1 MSLTQQFTLDA
12 GTLNALGIPFL
23 VIDGRGEIVR
33 WGERM
38 EAFGVAA
45 GEALHRPA
53 MEVLRPLLDAVD
65 GAAVVEAA
73 LGDAGEGRTVT
84 LPEVPIDFPA
94 FPGQFFRVTVAPAGD
109 GNGGQAVVVV
119 LQETTGAD
127 LLRRQFERILDSTP
141 DGIFVIDPQKRL
153 RLFNRSCGEITG
165 RSPSDIM
172 SRGCSCSDV
181 IECHTE
187 EGESYASS
195 LCPAKGV
202 FKGELT
208 HQREE
213 MLLTNAAGEERWVET
228 MYSAVKNDS
237 GEVEYVIGVL
247 RDVHERKLLEE
258 RLNQSEKLASLGQL
272 VAGIAHEIKNPL
284 AIILTS
290 LDIVENEK
298 RPVEQ
303 RREAAAFLREEIQ
316 RLDSRLRAF
325 LAFARPRTPQFKPM
339 VLSSLVRRRVAS
351 IAPLYPDLELTADV
365 QQPEPILMGDEEQI
379 NQVLTN
385 LVLNAAE
392 AIDGRGSIRVTAR
405 QQGDN
410 AVLEVEDDGPGIPEE
425 YRARIFDPFFT
436 TRSGGTGLGLSICYQ
451 IVLSHN
457 GTISVARP
465 TDGKGACFAVRLP
478 IRMGVGT
485 ANDG

>member
-1 MSLTQQFTLDA
+1 MSLTQQFSLDA
-12 GTLNALGIPFL
+12 GTLNALGIPFM
-23 VIDGRGEIVR
+23 VVDGRGDVVR

-38 EAFGVAA
+38 EAFGITS
-45 GEALHRPA
+45 GEVLNRPVIEA
-53 MEVLRPLLDAVD
+53 LRPLLGIDSLVGSLE
-65 GAAVVEAA
+65 GALREAR
-73 LGDAGEGRTVT
+73 EGRTIT
-84 LPEVPIDFPA
+84 LAEVPIDFPS
-94 FPGQFFRVTVAPAGD
+94 FPGQFFRTTLAPVDD
-109 GNGGQAVVVV
+109 GNGGQAVVMIF
-119 LQETTGAD
+119 QESTGAD
-127 LLRRQFERILDSTP
+127 LLRQQFERILDSTP

-165 RSPSDIM
+165 RSPADIM
-172 SRGCSCSDV
+172 SQGCSCSDV

-202 FKGELT
+202 FKGEMT

-213 MLLTNAAGEERWVET
+213 MLLTNAAGEERLVET
-228 MYSAVKNDS
+228 MYSAVKNES

-298 RPVEQ
+298 RPKEQ

-325 LAFARPRTPQFKPM
+325 LAFARPRIPQFKPM

-351 IAPLYPDLELTADV
+351 IAPLYPEINITADV
-365 QQPEPILMGDEEQI
+365 HQPEPILMGDEEQI

-392 AIDGRGSIRVTAR
+392 AIDGGGAIRVSAR

-410 AVLEVEDDGPGIPEE
+410 VVLEVEDDGPGIPEE
-425 YRARIFDPFFT
+425 FRARIFDPFFT
-436 TRSGGTGLGLSICYQ
+436 TKSGGTGLGLSICYQ

-465 TDGKGACFAVRLP
+465 GDGKGGCFTVRLP

-485 ANDG
+485 ASES